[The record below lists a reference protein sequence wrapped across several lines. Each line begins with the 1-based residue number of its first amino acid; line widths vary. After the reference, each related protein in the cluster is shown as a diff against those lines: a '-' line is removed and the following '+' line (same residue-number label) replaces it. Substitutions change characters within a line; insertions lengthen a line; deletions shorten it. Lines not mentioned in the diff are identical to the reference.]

1 MFKHVYFDGCN
12 GDVMGDTYDFDGA
25 VQLLLDESSEFSTWT
40 EEQARASLQEALD
53 SNEELVID
61 YNGDQ
66 MSRLIPV

>member
-12 GDVMGDTYDFDGA
+12 GDQMGDIYDFEGA
-25 VQLLLDESSEFSTWT
+25 VQLLLEESSEFSTWT
-40 EEQARASLQEALD
+40 EEAARASLQEAMD
-53 SNEELVID
+53 NNEELVID

>member
-12 GDVMGDTYDFDGA
+12 GDVMGDTYGFEEA
-25 VQLLLDESSEFSTWT
+25 VQLLLEKSSDFSTWT
-40 EEQARASLQEALD
+40 EEEARASLQEAID

-66 MSRLIPV
+66 MDRLIPV